1 MSDQI
6 KRLNVATPQGSA
18 GSLWHESQ
26 FVFNYMNEATRS
38 CEVSLTMPLRAQSY
52 SSNALLPV
60 FAMNRPEGALLTA
73 ISQRLAKHIR
83 LDDMRLLSIIGHDQI
98 GRLTLFASDEPKKKQ
113 AHVGLQQLLKEQ
125 ASKQLFDFLL
135 DTYFD
140 SGISG
145 VQPKVMIPDAENVP
159 VDRMALLHSDLI
171 VKSGG
176 EELPF
181 LSQNE
186 FVCMDAARRAG
197 IDVPEFWLSDDGSLF
212 VMRRFD
218 LKDGMRHGFEDMAVL
233 AGKLPDAQGRYKYEG
248 KYEGIAAIIQA
259 FCGTQAQQETRRF
272 FKYFALSCMVR
283 NGDAHL
289 KNFGLTY
296 THPNDP
302 QSIRL
307 APLYDVVTT
316 AAYDHENLRTGQLM
330 ADRTLALK
338 LNKSNSY
345 PTRKQLIAFG
355 ATCHEPHPEQVI
367 ERIATA
373 MTEALN
379 ANRQRFSTDFFQ
391 RLRQEWDD
399 GRRAAAGS

>member
-1 MSDQI
+1 M
-6 KRLNVATPQGSA
+6 
-18 GSLWHESQ
+18 
-26 FVFNYMNEATRS
+26 
-38 CEVSLTMPLRAQSY
+38 
-52 SSNALLPV
+52 
-60 FAMNRPEGALLTA
+60 A

-98 GRLTLFASDEPKKKQ
+98 GRLTLSGSDEPKKNRV
-113 AHVGLQQLLKEQ
+113 HVGLQQLLKEQ

-145 VQPKVMIPDAENVP
+145 VQPKVLIPDAENVP
-159 VDRMALLHSDLI
+159 VDRMTLLHSDLI

-176 EELPF
+176 EEFPF

-197 IDVPEFWLSDDGSLF
+197 IDVPEFWLSDDGKLF

-218 LKDGMRHGFEDMAVL
+218 LKDGMRQGFEDMAVL

-272 FKYFALSCMVR
+272 FKYFTLSCMVR

-316 AAYDHENLRTGQLM
+316 AAYDHENRRTGQLI

-355 ATCHEPHPEQVI
+355 EMCHEPHPELVI

-373 MTEALN
+373 MTESLN

-391 RLRQEWDD
+391 RLQQEWDD
-399 GRRAAAGS
+399 GRLAVADPRRL

>member
-1 MSDQI
+1 MSDPI

-26 FVFNYMNEATRS
+26 FVFNYMNEATKS

-83 LDDMRLLSIIGHDQI
+83 LDDMR
-98 GRLTLFASDEPKKKQ
+98 
-113 AHVGLQQLLKEQ
+113 
-125 ASKQLFDFLL
+125 
-135 DTYFD
+135 
-140 SGISG
+140 
-145 VQPKVMIPDAENVP
+145 
-159 VDRMALLHSDLI
+159 
-171 VKSGG
+171 
-176 EELPF
+176 
-181 LSQNE
+181 
-186 FVCMDAARRAG
+186 
-197 IDVPEFWLSDDGSLF
+197 
-212 VMRRFD
+212 
-218 LKDGMRHGFEDMAVL
+218 HGFEDMAVL

-259 FCGTQAQQETRRF
+259 FCGTQAQQQTRRF
-272 FKYFALSCMVR
+272 FKYFTLSCMVR

-316 AAYDHENLRTGQLM
+316 AAYDHKNLRTGQRM

-367 ERIATA
+367 KRIATA

-391 RLRQEWDD
+391 RLQQEWDD
-399 GRRAAAGS
+399 GRRAAADS